1 MDFSESCSHRKGG
14 ADGKTTSLHLIALI
28 HLWRI
33 RRPQS
38 LGGGH
43 LRRLRSTLFVFGSL
57 RCMFFQPL
65 CHHVTLNV
73 PCGNSLEGAGRVGH
87 GSDSLLFRLR
97 EGKCANFFSLSLCHF
112 ITSGSTKGN
121 SEVFISQTAMLVGH
135 SAEQKSNLSGFFVVV
150 FLGCL
155 FEINISL
162 RRSSNSMC
170 PPCVFFFCSP
180 SFFLL
185 HLQCPFIDEYILALH
200 NKIRTR
206 PVEFPET

>member
-1 MDFSESCSHRKGG
+1 
-14 ADGKTTSLHLIALI
+14 
-28 HLWRI
+28 
-33 RRPQS
+33 
-38 LGGGH
+38 
-43 LRRLRSTLFVFGSL
+43 
-57 RCMFFQPL
+57 MFFQPL
-65 CHHVTLNV
+65 RHHVTLNV

-170 PPCVFFFCSP
+170 LLVFFFFVHRLSFCFTCSAH
-180 SFFLL
+180 LL
-185 HLQCPFIDEYILALH
+185 TSTYWLCT
-200 NKIRTR
+200 IR
-206 PVEFPET
+206 

>member
-1 MDFSESCSHRKGG
+1 MFLVATLLK
-14 ADGKTTSLHLIALI
+14 ALDV
-28 HLWRI
+28 WAM
-33 RRPQS
+33 
-38 LGGGH
+38 GV
-43 LRRLRSTLFVFGSL
+43 TLYCFVFGKASVQI
-57 RCMFFQPL
+57 FF
-65 CHHVTLNV
+65 
-73 PCGNSLEGAGRVGH
+73 
-87 GSDSLLFRLR
+87 
-97 EGKCANFFSLSLCHF
+97 LCHF